1 MTTDN
6 EYEDLAMRV
15 YWDCQELQ
23 GRLTEVEADGR
34 RAVILSWLETQ
45 DGKYPVIPDFKPEY
59 SWYNLSSRL
68 TLENLSGCLTL
79 IDFFTYCCINCLHIL
94 PDLARL
100 EQKYKG
106 QLTVVGVHSAK
117 FENERHGEHVK
128 DAVARLVESEVQS
141 SVKFS
146 LCQVFHPSSRL

>member
-6 EYEDLAMRV
+6 PYEDLAMRL

-23 GRLTEVEADGR
+23 GRLAEVEEDGR
-34 RAVILSWLETQ
+34 RAVLLSWLETQ
-45 DGKYPVIPDFKPEY
+45 DGKYPVIPEFKPEY

-68 TLENLSGCLTL
+68 TLDSLTGCLTL

-100 EQKYKG
+100 EQKYKVEPGGDHRERVNWLFSG
-106 QLTVVGVHSAK
+106 QVDGYW
-117 FENERHGEHVK
+117 
-128 DAVARLVESEVQS
+128 S
-141 SVKFS
+141 SQR
-146 LCQVFHPSSRL
+146 QV